1 MDARKRVAVRI
12 RYTVGNMT
20 RDAGTR
26 DKTLTTLEDLLCGIF
41 VAVCGVWGGALRIEL
56 SYRYEYEE

>member
-1 MDARKRVAVRI
+1 MDARKTVAVRF
-12 RYTVGNMT
+12 RYTVRIMS
-20 RDAGTR
+20 RDTGTR
-26 DKTLTTLEDLLCGIF
+26 DKTFTTSVNLLCRIC